1 MKFKK
6 ILLLNYTGKELE
18 KIYWDRID
26 KLGDKKSILA
36 ANDSSLTG
44 QLENTDCLLV
54 KLGAKVGK
62 EIIDKA
68 PKLKYIG
75 MLGTGVGGIDLE
87 CATKKK
93 IAVCNIAD
101 YATEGV
107 AEFTFGIIIDYLRE
121 LERAKQQARKADYS
135 EATFFTGTEIKGK
148 NFGVIGLGHIGARVA
163 EITKGFGAKVL
174 YWSQN
179 RKKNYE
185 KMGIKYKNIND
196 LLKSSDII
204 TLNLSLNPQTNNFLN
219 KERVKLI
226 KKGALLVNTSPM
238 ELIDLK
244 ALAARLKNK
253 DLSFILDHSDEMTKE
268 QLDLVKPCKNC
279 VIYPPLGYTTQ
290 EATALKKGIF
300 VGNLENFLK
309 GKPTNRV
316 N

>member
-18 KIYWDRID
+18 KIYWDRVD
-26 KLGDKKSILA
+26 KLGDEKIILVA
-36 ANDSSLTG
+36 DDSTLPL
-44 QLENTDCLLV
+44 QLKNTDCLLV

-75 MLGTGVGGIDLE
+75 MLGTGVGGVDLK

-107 AEFTFGIIIDYLRE
+107 AEFTFGTIIDYLRE

-135 EATFFTGTEIKGK
+135 EATFFTGTEIKNK

-163 EITKGFGAKVL
+163 EIAKGFGAKVS

-196 LLKSSDII
+196 LLESSDII

-226 KKGALLVNTSPM
+226 KKGALLINTSPM

-244 ALAARLKNK
+244 ALAMRLKNK

-268 QLDLVKPCKNC
+268 QLDLVKPYKNC

-316 N
+316 S